1 MRMMQAIALH
11 WRRRVPLVLQTEAAE
26 CGLACLAMVLGYYG
40 VITDLA
46 TLRRQYTISLKGM
59 TLAVLSNVAQKAHL
73 GTRAVR
79 LEVGELGR
87 LQMPAILHWE
97 LNHFVVLKS
106 VQGKRAVIVDPAVG
120 ERRIGPEEL
129 SQKFTG
135 VALELWPNPGFMPK
149 DEKARISLSQ
159 LIGQVSGLWPA
170 LSQVLMMSAG
180 LDVLALVAPLFM
192 QWILDHVL
200 VSHDTSLLATLAVGF
215 LLLLVVQAAIGTVR
229 SWTLLVIN
237 TTVRVQWRTNVLSHL
252 LRLPIDYFQKRHL
265 GDVVSRAGAVD
276 DIQRLLGTAVVEAL
290 FDGLLAIVTLVLMAI
305 YSTVM
310 TSIALA
316 AVAVYLLLRV
326 LWYQPLYNA
335 TEEAIVRGAVT
346 ATHFLESIRGV
357 RAIKLFCRQA
367 ERRNAWLA
375 LFSGE
380 TNAQLRISKLRIWYG
395 LARSML
401 GGGFNIV
408 LLWVGASQVLDSTL
422 SIGMLMAF
430 LAYRGQF
437 DSRISRLIDQII
449 DLRMINLYGERL
461 ADIVL
466 TEPDE
471 DASEVG
477 LLPSDGTP
485 PTVKLSNVR
494 FRYAD
499 PEPWV
504 LDGISMTIAPGESV
518 AIVGVSG
525 SGKSTLGSL
534 LLASQQ
540 PTEGSIHIGDTPLV
554 GANKENWR
562 RAIGSVQQDDTL
574 FAGSLVE
581 NISFFDPAVDLERVR
596 QSAKLAGVHDE
607 IKAMAMGYQTLV
619 GDMGA
624 AFSGGQ
630 RQRILLARA
639 LYQQPRVL
647 ILDEATSH
655 LDLRLEAVVNR
666 AISSLKMTRIVIAH
680 RPQTIESAQRVI
692 ELEGG
697 KVVFDGPS
705 DVYLKRLAQQVVD
718 AAQ

>member
-180 LDVLALVAPLFM
+180 LEVLALVAPLFM

>member
-180 LDVLALVAPLFM
+180 LEVLALVAPLFM

-534 LLASQQ
+534 LLVFTLATRLWLA
-540 PTEGSIHIGDTPLV
+540 PTRKTG
-554 GANKENWR
+554 GARSGRCSRTTRCSPARSSRTSVSSTRRSTSNAFGKARSWR
-562 RAIGSVQQDDTL
+562 AYTTRSRRWRWATRRLSATW
-574 FAGSLVE
+574 APHS
-581 NISFFDPAVDLERVR
+581 PAV
-596 QSAKLAGVHDE
+596 SANESCWREHC
-607 IKAMAMGYQTLV
+607 
-619 GDMGA
+619 
-624 AFSGGQ
+624 
-630 RQRILLARA
+630 
-639 LYQQPRVL
+639 
-647 ILDEATSH
+647 TSS
-655 LDLRLEAVVNR
+655 R
-666 AISSLKMTRIVIAH
+666 
-680 RPQTIESAQRVI
+680 
-692 ELEGG
+692 GC
-697 KVVFDGPS
+697 
-705 DVYLKRLAQQVVD
+705 
-718 AAQ
+718 

>member
-180 LDVLALVAPLFM
+180 LEVLALVAPLFM

-666 AISSLKMTRIVIAH
+666 AIASLKMTRIVIAH